1 MDHANPTPSPHPSQI
16 SRLSRRLLLCSRQ
29 ISDSSISQVALVV
42 QNPPINAGD
51 VRGVGSVPRS
61 GGSPGGGCGRPL
73 QRSCLEN
80 PMDRGAWWATVHG
93 VSKSQTCLRDLDPAP
108 APNKGANSTFA
119 LTRNCT
125 SGSLTSGNEN
135 LQFT

>member
-1 MDHANPTPSPHPSQI
+1 MNVSCICVSDHVLALFIHI
-16 SRLSRRLLLCSRQ
+16 VGA
-29 ISDSSISQVALVV
+29 SQVALVV

-80 PMDRGAWWATVHG
+80 PMDRGAWWAAVY
-93 VSKSQTCLRDLDPAP
+93 
-108 APNKGANSTFA
+108 GAAQSRTQ
-119 LTRNCT
+119 LK
-125 SGSLTSGNEN
+125 
-135 LQFT
+135 